1 MQSPQTMDLR
11 GPSKGY
17 HSHCHISYVVKSR
30 NKPSHLTS
38 VERKEKSENF
48 SELQLESR
56 TDLEDSRSSRY
67 RKKRT
72 RRQLRSTLPAG
83 YSTSRSKSYV
93 QRRNQTKTNLSPKRA
108 ERSSSIS
115 DLSQSSSSDTSRKTS
130 MESNP
135 SSEKHE
141 DLPGL
146 FVTSMTLNERPRS
159 LRSQRRSPSNGNRNQ
174 ETIESTSTI
183 IPARSHNS
191 RPITPKINV
200 SRNAGDDFDAD
211 MESESRK
218 ESWITQA
225 TKMDEKFVL
234 QDSNDDN
241 GSGITSVQVRVTSA
255 RRDHDE

>member
-1 MQSPQTMDLR
+1 
-11 GPSKGY
+11 
-17 HSHCHISYVVKSR
+17 YVVKSR
-30 NKPSHLTS
+30 NKPSHLS
-38 VERKEKSENF
+38 AVEKKEKGENF
-48 SELQLESR
+48 SEFEVPSRNES
-56 TDLEDSRSSRY
+56 DDSRSSRY

-83 YSTSRSKSYV
+83 YSTSRSTSFV
-93 QRRNQTKTNLSPKRA
+93 QRRHQTKIHLSPKRA

-135 SSEKHE
+135 SSDKQE

-159 LRSQRRSPSNGNRNQ
+159 LRSRRRSPSNGNRNQ

-183 IPARSHNS
+183 IPARSNNS

-200 SRNAGDDFDAD
+200 SRNAEDDFDAD
-211 MESESRK
+211 KESESRK

-225 TKMDEKFVL
+225 TKLDDKFVL
-234 QDSNDDN
+234 REPTDDN
-241 GSGITSVQVRVTSA
+241 VSGIPTLQVRVTSA
-255 RRDHDE
+255 SRDHDD